1 MDTFKKTHYFTKR
14 LSLFLFFAGLTQFA
28 IGQITYQPYSYQRYQ
43 YFQKELY
50 NDTTLGHTAVKP
62 LVKKSLGYSDDP
74 LRPADTSKNWF
85 LRKIFDE
92 HLVQIVKE
100 DHTFYLDFLP
110 DLIVGTQRG
119 TDQKNLWTNTR
130 GAQAGLTVG
139 EKFSLYVNFFENQ
152 ARFPTHI
159 DNSALRIGG
168 LPGQGFSK
176 NVPTSEFD
184 WMNTTVN
191 MTYEVDTAFRVT
203 LAYDKLHIGD
213 GYRSMLVSESPY
225 NFAHAHFS
233 GKVKRFQ
240 YNSIWGTML
249 DRFNP
254 REYGGDQAFT
264 TRLGEGVKYA
274 AFQYVDYLA
283 TNNLTIGAFHSLI
296 WAQDHGL
303 EESGANGG
311 LGLNVKYRPI
321 PKWIIYGQLYADQ
334 LSKFSF
340 NKDSDRRTSYQ
351 FGVKTHDLFN
361 VDRLNATVEFN
372 QAATYTYQNE
382 NNRINYSNNG
392 EPIAHPNGANF
403 REILGILT
411 YRWKRFDLYGQ
422 GMYARYGV
430 DPDVSTN
437 VGQDIFRQDIP
448 QLGNRIGQGDLR
460 NLFYNELRAAYI
472 INPRYNLR
480 AEVGFINRI
489 QNAPNSIGKTTAN
502 IFTIGLRS
510 TFRTFQ
516 TEY

>member
-1 MDTFKKTHYFTKR
+1 MDTLKKTHYFAKR
-14 LSLFLFFAGLTQFA
+14 LSLFLFFASLAQFA
-28 IGQITYQPYSYQRYQ
+28 VGQITYQPYSYQRYQ
-43 YFQKELY
+43 YYQKELY
-50 NDTTLGHTAVKP
+50 NDTILGHTAVKP
-62 LVKKSLGYSDDP
+62 LVQQALSSTDTP

-92 HLVQIVKE
+92 HLVQIVKD

-110 DLIVGTQRG
+110 DLLIGTQRG
-119 TDQKNLWTNTR
+119 TVQKGLWTNTR

-139 EKFSLYVNFFENQ
+139 NKFSLYVNFFENQ

-159 DNSALRIGG
+159 DSSAMRIGG
-168 LPGQGFSK
+168 LPGQGFS
-176 NVPTSEFD
+176 TGIATGEYD
-184 WMNTTVN
+184 WMNTAVN
-191 MTYEVDTAFRVT
+191 MTYDLDTAFRVT

-233 GKVKRFQ
+233 GSVKRFQ
-240 YNSIWGTML
+240 YNSIWGTLL

-254 REYGGDQAFT
+254 RMTEGEDAFT
-264 TRLGEGVKYA
+264 TRMGEGVKYA

-283 TNNLTIGAFHSLI
+283 ANNLTIGAFHSLI
-296 WAQDHGL
+296 WAQDHGA
-303 EESGANGG
+303 EKSGANGG

-321 PKWIIYGQLYADQ
+321 PKWIVYGQLYADR

-351 FGVKTHDLFN
+351 FGVKTHDLFS
-361 VDRLNATVEFN
+361 VDRLNATVEYN
-372 QAATYTYQNE
+372 QAAPYTYQNE

-403 REILGILT
+403 REILAILT
-411 YRWKRFDLYGQ
+411 YRWNRIDLYGQ
-422 GMYARYGV
+422 SMFARYGV
-430 DPDVSTN
+430 DSSPLSN
-437 VGQDIFRQDIP
+437 VGQNIFRQDIP
-448 QLGNRIGQGDLR
+448 NIGNRIGQGELR
-460 NLFYNELRAAYI
+460 NLLYNEIRAAYI

-489 QNAPNSIGKTTAN
+489 QDGSSTFGRSNAN
-502 IFTIGLRS
+502 IITIGLRS
-510 TFRTFQ
+510 SFRTFQ

>member
-1 MDTFKKTHYFTKR
+1 MDTLKNTHYFTKR

-28 IGQITYQPYSYQRYQ
+28 VGQITYQPYSYQRYQ
-43 YFQKELY
+43 YYQKELY

-92 HLVQIVKE
+92 HLVQIVKD

-110 DLIVGTQRG
+110 DLLVGTQRG
-119 TDQKNLWTNTR
+119 TDQKTLWTNTR

-168 LPGQGFSK
+168 IPGQGFSK
-176 NVPTSEFD
+176 NVPTREFD

-233 GKVKRFQ
+233 GQVKRFQ

-249 DRFNP
+249 DRNNP
-254 REYGGDQAFT
+254 RVYGGDQAFT
-264 TRLGEGVKYA
+264 TRLGEGIKFA
-274 AFQYVDYLA
+274 AFHYVDYLA
-283 TNNLTIGAFHSLI
+283 ASNLTIGAFHSLI
-296 WAQDHGL
+296 WAKGDGPD
-303 EESGANGG
+303 ESGANGG

-321 PKWIIYGQLYADQ
+321 LKWVVYGQLFADQ
-334 LSKFSF
+334 LSKFGF
-340 NKDSDRRTSYQ
+340 DKDKDRRTSYQ

-361 VDRLNATVEFN
+361 VDRLNATVEYN
-372 QAATYTYQNE
+372 QAAPYTYQHI

-392 EPIAHPNGANF
+392 EPLAHPNGANF
-403 REILGILT
+403 REVLGILT
-411 YRWKRFDLYGQ
+411 YRWKHWDLYGQ
-422 GMYARYGV
+422 SMFSRYGI
-430 DPDVSTN
+430 DPNGLTN
-437 VGQDIFRQDIP
+437 VGQDVFREENP
-448 QLGNRIGQGDLR
+448 QMGYRIGQGDLR
-460 NLFYNELRAAYI
+460 NLFYNELRVAYV

-480 AEVGFINRI
+480 AEVGLINRI
-489 QNAPNSIGKTTAN
+489 QDAPNSGGRTTAN